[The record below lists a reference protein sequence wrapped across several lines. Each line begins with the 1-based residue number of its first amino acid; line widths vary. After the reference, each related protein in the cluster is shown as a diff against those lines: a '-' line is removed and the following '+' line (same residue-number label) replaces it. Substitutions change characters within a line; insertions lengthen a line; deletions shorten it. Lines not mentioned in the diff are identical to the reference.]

1 MKDCMDKFNKNC
13 LLSLIVVIGVLNVN
27 QVFAL
32 DGYQAPLETIQNKEQ
47 PDPLI
52 ALNTSFRSAYADLR
66 SQLQATQTPV
76 IIQVGDKIILFNK
89 GMRTESMAISPRYTE
104 LKTIA
109 HLPLALYVMLSN
121 ETNKVMTNV
130 QLDKLRDYRIL
141 IGSVSNALATRN
153 FSSEQLDR
161 QGRLIK
167 RSLFLIDT
175 VLSHKIISKD
185 ALQLFTLSQRDDC
198 LANMSDAAEEQINT
212 LDHQFKFWVKDMT
225 PEERQHLRV
234 VVGASHMP
242 RIGNLAMQ
250 YFSAALGE
258 PFEGRFEE
266 EGSSKDNSFR
276 LIYGENVF
284 DEEKALRLLGT
295 HLVDAD
301 IGTYFFNDAQRM
313 HRDLLSDAAEAI
325 IGKKIKSKEI
335 VPLQ

>member
-32 DGYQAPLETIQNKEQ
+32 DGYQAPLETIKNIEQ

-52 ALNTSFRSAYADLR
+52 ALNASFRSAYADLR

-121 ETNKVMTNV
+121 ETNKVMTDV
-130 QLDKLRDYRIL
+130 QLDKLRDYRTL
-141 IGSVSNALATRN
+141 IGSVSNALATLN

-167 RSLFLIDT
+167 RSLSLIDT

-185 ALQLFTLSQRDDC
+185 ALHQFTLSQRDDC

-212 LDHQFKFWVKDMT
+212 LDHQFKSWVKDMT
-225 PEERQHLRV
+225 PEERQHIRV

-250 YFSAALGE
+250 YFSAALAE
-258 PFEGRFEE
+258 NFEGRYVE

-295 HLVDAD
+295 HLIDAD
-301 IGTYFFNDAQRM
+301 IGTNFFNDAQRI
-313 HRDLLSDAAEAI
+313 HRDLLSDAAEKI

>member
-32 DGYQAPLETIQNKEQ
+32 DGYQAPLETIKNIEQ

-52 ALNTSFRSAYADLR
+52 ALNASFRSAYADLR

-121 ETNKVMTNV
+121 ETNKVMTDV
-130 QLDKLRDYRIL
+130 QLDKLRDYRTL
-141 IGSVSNALATRN
+141 IGSVSNALATLN

-167 RSLFLIDT
+167 RSLSLIDT

-185 ALQLFTLSQRDDC
+185 ALHQFTLSQRDDC

-212 LDHQFKFWVKDMT
+212 LDHQFKSWVKDMT
-225 PEERQHLRV
+225 PEERQHIRV

-250 YFSAALGE
+250 YFSAALAE
-258 PFEGRFEE
+258 NFEGRYVE

-276 LIYGENVF
+276 LIYGENIF

-295 HLVDAD
+295 HLIDAD
-301 IGTYFFNDAQRM
+301 IGTNFFNDAQRM
-313 HRDLLSDAAEAI
+313 HRDLLSDAAEKI

>member
-32 DGYQAPLETIQNKEQ
+32 DGYQAPLETIKNIEQ

-52 ALNTSFRSAYADLR
+52 ALNASFRSAYADLR

-121 ETNKVMTNV
+121 ETNKVMTDV
-130 QLDKLRDYRIL
+130 QLDKLRDYRTL
-141 IGSVSNALATRN
+141 IGSVSNALATLN

-167 RSLFLIDT
+167 RSLSLIDT

-185 ALQLFTLSQRDDC
+185 ALHQFTLSQRDDC

-212 LDHQFKFWVKDMT
+212 LDHQFKSWVKDMT
-225 PEERQHLRV
+225 PEERQHIRV

-250 YFSAALGE
+250 YFSAALAE
-258 PFEGRFEE
+258 NFEGRYR
-266 EGSSKDNSFR
+266 K
-276 LIYGENVF
+276 
-284 DEEKALRLLGT
+284 
-295 HLVDAD
+295 
-301 IGTYFFNDAQRM
+301 
-313 HRDLLSDAAEAI
+313 LSM
-325 IGKKIKSKEI
+325 
-335 VPLQ
+335 

>member
-32 DGYQAPLETIQNKEQ
+32 DGYQAPLETIKNIEQ

-52 ALNTSFRSAYADLR
+52 ALNASFRSAYADLR

-121 ETNKVMTNV
+121 ETNKVMTDV
-130 QLDKLRDYRIL
+130 QLDKLRDYRTL
-141 IGSVSNALATRN
+141 IGSVSNALATLN

-167 RSLFLIDT
+167 RSLSLIDT

-185 ALQLFTLSQRDDC
+185 ALHQFTLSQRDDC

-212 LDHQFKFWVKDMT
+212 LDHQFKSWVKDMT

-250 YFSAALGE
+250 YFSAALAE
-258 PFEGRFEE
+258 NFEGRYVE

-295 HLVDAD
+295 HLIDAD
-301 IGTYFFNDAQRM
+301 IGTNFFNDAQRM
-313 HRDLLSDAAEAI
+313 HRDLLSDAAEKI

>member
-1 MKDCMDKFNKNC
+1 MDKFNKNC

-32 DGYQAPLETIQNKEQ
+32 DGYQAPLETIKNIEQ

-52 ALNTSFRSAYADLR
+52 ALNASFRSAYADLR

-121 ETNKVMTNV
+121 ETNKVMTDV
-130 QLDKLRDYRIL
+130 QLDKLRDYRTL
-141 IGSVSNALATRN
+141 IGSVSNALATLN

-167 RSLFLIDT
+167 RSLSLIDT

-185 ALQLFTLSQRDDC
+185 ALHQFTLSQRDDC

-212 LDHQFKFWVKDMT
+212 LDHQFKSWVKDMT
-225 PEERQHLRV
+225 PEERQHIRV

-250 YFSAALGE
+250 YFSAALAE
-258 PFEGRFEE
+258 NFEGRYVE

-295 HLVDAD
+295 HLIDAD
-301 IGTYFFNDAQRM
+301 IGTNFFNDAQRM
-313 HRDLLSDAAEAI
+313 HRDLLSDAAEKI